1 MQDKKYLNV
10 GKITGAFGIKGW
22 IKVFSFTDPKEN
34 ILDYAPWILKKDA
47 KTRQVEVIEGNVQGK
62 FVVALVTGVNDR
74 DMASELAGWE
84 VLIDQ
89 DQLPEPEPDEY
100 YWSDLIG
107 LQVETVQG
115 EILGVVDS
123 LIETG
128 ANDVII
134 VAGERQRAI
143 PFIQG
148 QSIVNIDLDAKKI
161 IVDWDP
167 EF

>member
-1 MQDKKYLNV
+1 LQDKKYLNV

>member
-1 MQDKKYLNV
+1 LQDKKYLNV

-34 ILDYAPWILKKDA
+34 ILDYTPWILKKDA
-47 KTRQVEVIEGNVQGK
+47 KTKQVEVIESNVQGK

-148 QSIVNIDLDAKKI
+148 QSIVNIDLEAKKI

>member
-34 ILDYAPWILKKDA
+34 ILDYTPWILKKDA
-47 KTRQVEVIEGNVQGK
+47 KTKQVKVIEGKVQGK

-74 DMASELAGWE
+74 DIAAELAGWE

>member
-1 MQDKKYLNV
+1 LQDKKYLNV

-148 QSIVNIDLDAKKI
+148 QSIVSIDLDAKKI